1 MQRRAIHRAKGFFL
15 PGGYSQ
21 GPRESDW
28 CLVLGSRPSRP
39 TTAAVL
45 SIGWERVSCIG
56 ELTEPISLREVR
68 FRSPAR
74 TSRFC
79 CIFTPSHVIA
89 SKDASA
95 QSPMIVALHPKARE
109 VFVGGR
115 RSVILDTPLQ
125 PLAEAPNRRPTRQS
139 SRQRRPGKSA
149 RSVSSSKRMTLP
161 KAWLCVN

>member
-1 MQRRAIHRAKGFFL
+1 VQRRAIHRAKGFYL
-15 PGGYSQ
+15 PTGYSQ
-21 GPRESDW
+21 GPRKSDW
-28 CLVLGSRPSRP
+28 CLVLGSRPRRP

-56 ELTEPISLREVR
+56 ELTEPISLREIT
-68 FRSPAR
+68 FRPPAG

-89 SKDASA
+89 SKDVSA
-95 QSPMIVALHPKARE
+95 HSPMIELCIRKPRE

-139 SRQRRPGKSA
+139 SPQRRPGKSA
-149 RSVSSSKRMTLP
+149 RSVSSSKRMTPP
-161 KAWLCVN
+161 KAWMCVN